1 MQDEPNTVFNL
12 DAHLGVRAGERR
24 EPVDITVG
32 DGYDAGGDAIGESD
46 D

>member
-1 MQDEPNTVFNL
+1 VFNL

-32 DGYDAGGDAIGESD
+32 EGDDAGEDAVGESD

>member
-1 MQDEPNTVFNL
+1 MFDLE
-12 DAHLGVRAGERR
+12 AHLGVRAGERR

-32 DGYDAGGDAIGESD
+32 DGYDAGGNAAAGKAAGERD